1 MDPWSNTT
9 TDTGNYPYLSLSCH
23 RSEVSVLL
31 GSPLPVPGIKLNNNT
46 RKKRKKVTRWFEKKK
61 NIYSRTRDVP
71 IFSFFGLGSMSPP
84 SFWLRILGVFATS
97 RLYSAFL
104 CWTTYIC
111 HRPYYDNNNI
121 VDYYCIYHHVVLFL
135 TIFCADGLLY
145 CEWIFTEKRLRSN
158 EELKLKLVCILVNT
172 IFNYS
177 WKLFIFIIGLER
189 IIGLEKI
196 RI

>member
-61 NIYSRTRDVP
+61 NIQSHTRHSDFFFLWPRFDESSVVLAPNSRR
-71 IFSFFGLGSMSPP
+71 F
-84 SFWLRILGVFATS
+84 FATS

>member
-61 NIYSRTRDVP
+61 NIYSRTRDIP

-84 SFWLRILGVFATS
+84 SFWLRILGVFS
-97 RLYSAFL
+97 PPVGYIQHFFVERHIFVIDRI
-104 CWTTYIC
+104 TTITILLIIIAYIIIESC
-111 HRPYYDNNNI
+111 
-121 VDYYCIYHHVVLFL
+121 CSL
-135 TIFCADGLLY
+135 
-145 CEWIFTEKRLRSN
+145 
-158 EELKLKLVCILVNT
+158 
-172 IFNYS
+172 FNYLLRR
-177 WKLFIFIIGLER
+177 WVVIL
-189 IIGLEKI
+189 
-196 RI
+196 